1 MCGQLPYDYR
11 ELAYDL
17 YHAEDQL
24 LEELVSLRAHR
35 GMTQKQLADEMGVSQ
50 SYVSQ
55 IENGRKKA
63 YDIAHRLCAGS
74 RSAHYI

>member
-1 MCGQLPYDYR
+1 MDGQLPYDYR

-24 LEELVSLRAHR
+24 LEGLVSMRVRR
-35 GMTQKQLADEMGVSQ
+35 GMTQEQLADEMGVSQ

-55 IENGRKKA
+55 IENGRKS
-63 YDIAHRLCAGS
+63 L
-74 RSAHYI
+74 

>member
-1 MCGQLPYDYR
+1 MGGQLPYDYR

-17 YHAEDQL
+17 YHAGDQL
-24 LEELVSLRAHR
+24 LEGLASMRVQR

-63 YDIAHRLCAGS
+63 CDIAHRLCAGS
-74 RSAHYI
+74 PSAHYI

>member
-1 MCGQLPYDYR
+1 MGGQLPYDYR

-24 LEELVSLRAHR
+24 LEGLASMRVQR

-55 IENGRKKA
+55 IENGRKS
-63 YDIAHRLCAGS
+63 L
-74 RSAHYI
+74 

>member
-1 MCGQLPYDYR
+1 
-11 ELAYDL
+11 
-17 YHAEDQL
+17 
-24 LEELVSLRAHR
+24 
-35 GMTQKQLADEMGVSQ
+35 MTQKQLADEMGVSQ

-63 YDIAHRLCAGS
+63 CDIAHRLCAGS